1 METYKWLIN
10 ETFTVLG
17 WVSKI
22 EQESHDVPLNLGVFF
37 LFRLWPS
44 ASSPNLMMDHH
55 FSPATC
61 FIFPTRMGHLWP
73 KKTHSELRLFP
84 GEAFQTRIVP
94 LVSSATCQK
103 SKRRK
108 IKPGSRLQR
117 PWDFLGFPTFSNH
130 QDAVFYGG
138 LMAYENS
145 WEEKNQPWTN
155 QRGLPLS
162 TAARDDTVFSSK
174 PRVTTRLPEGR
185 TTQDPRDRLEIWA
198 FSWLFR

>member
-1 METYKWLIN
+1 MAFSFQPKFDDGSSL
-10 ETFTVLG
+10 FTRNMFYFPHKNG
-17 WVSKI
+17 
-22 EQESHDVPLNLGVFF
+22 
-37 LFRLWPS
+37 LFM
-44 ASSPNLMMDHH
+44 AK
-55 FSPATC
+55 
-61 FIFPTRMGHLWP
+61 

-94 LVSSATCQK
+94 LGSSATCQK

-108 IKPGSRLQR
+108 IKPESRLQR
-117 PWDFLGFPTFSNH
+117 PWDFLGFPTFSKH

-145 WEEKNQPWTN
+145 WDEKNQPWTN

-185 TTQDPRDRLEIWA
+185 TTQDPRDRLEIWP